1 METSSR
7 APVHTAAPG
16 LLRVHRGGEELF
28 ARRKGSLCLRPLW
41 MHLWPPPSGTLW
53 YRPYRSYGYGY
64 RPYSCVT
71 SHEYDGC
78 PEGGEPF
85 THGSSCTHA
94 WGWID
99 GTLAI
104 LSTCRAAG
112 IGGCAGK
119 PRVEDRMTDPEAK
132 KIIKLLERISN
143 QLSTIRE
150 DVAYVVSREKARD
163 QRQDE
168 EVKKLLE
175 QSRIGISAGKK

>member
-1 METSSR
+1 MAAATGASIR
-7 APVHTAAPG
+7 AADTANLFDERIAI
-16 LLRVHRGGEELF
+16 RERQISDARDHRRFGF
-28 ARRKGSLCLRPLW
+28 PN
-41 MHLWPPPSGTLW
+41 
-53 YRPYRSYGYGY
+53 YR
-64 RPYSCVT
+64 VT

-150 DVAYVVSREKARD
+150 DVAYVVSREKTRD